1 VAVGGKEDARLPLR
15 AHPPGPVNGAWGPR
29 LVSTAKSKSKDVAPE
44 QVRSWEHVNRL
55 KAEFLANV
63 SHELRT
69 PIHAIIG
76 YTELLLDSVYGT
88 VNDEQEEAVRF
99 IRESAQDL
107 LDLVNNLL
115 DLSRIESGRTDLIL
129 QSFDLRSLVGEL
141 TNQLKPLADARR
153 IELTSTVLI
162 DNAVI
167 RTDRGKLKQV
177 LINLVGNAIKFTD
190 HGKVTIA
197 ISTDAKVPPD
207 GARVSPRFAISVQD
221 TGIGIAPDKLD
232 QVFQKFYQVDS
243 STHRAH
249 EGTGLGLYITKQLL
263 DLLAGRVEIQST
275 PGKGTLVTI
284 SLPQNFEEIEGI
296 HRLRSRIVAATTSAA
311 DVDSGSK
318 RLVLVVSER
327 PDIARILT
335 DGLGSH
341 EYQVRTARDG
351 EEAVTLAVTLH
362 PLVVLLDA
370 HDSSSELWSV
380 FQELKTKPETKD
392 IPIIFLSND
401 SANGVGAPLAVAS
414 ALNPRDVLRSV
425 RAATVTGKKNVL
437 IVDDEESFREVLKCT
452 LSAEGYQLS
461 EAATGKEAIAKL
473 EAEKPDLLLLDLNL
487 PDSDGWDVI
496 HYIAGHPTLKDV
508 QVLVMS
514 GAMLN
519 ETQSAEIQT
528 HEYGYIDKGEFKV
541 DRVLATV
548 ADLLEVD

>member
-1 VAVGGKEDARLPLR
+1 MSTTKAKSEDADR
-15 AHPPGPVNGAWGPR
+15 
-29 LVSTAKSKSKDVAPE
+29 E
-44 QVRSWEHVNRL
+44 QVRYWEKVNRL

-76 YTELLLDSVYGT
+76 YTELLLDGVYGT
-88 VNDEQEEAVRF
+88 ATDEQEEAVRF

-129 QSFDLRSLVGEL
+129 QSFDLRGLVSEL
-141 TNQLKPLADARR
+141 TDQLKPLADAKR
-153 IELTSTVLI
+153 IELTSTVFI
-162 DNAVI
+162 DNAFI

-177 LINLVGNAIKFTD
+177 LVNLLSNAIKFTD

-197 ISTDAKVPPD
+197 ISTDSTPQPAAGRAPP
-207 GARVSPRFAISVQD
+207 RLAISVQD
-221 TGIGIAPDKLD
+221 TGIGIPADKLD
-232 QVFQKFYQVDS
+232 RVFEKFYQVDGS
-243 STHRAH
+243 AHRSH

-263 DLLAGRVEIQST
+263 DLLAGRAEIQSA
-275 PGKGTLVTI
+275 PGQGTTVTI
-284 SLPQNFEEIEGI
+284 SLPQNFEEIDGI
-296 HRLRSRIVAATTSAA
+296 HRLRAHIAAASPTAPDT
-311 DVDSGSK
+311 DGK

-327 PDIARILT
+327 PDIARILA

-341 EYQVRTARDG
+341 EYNVRTARDG
-351 EEAVTLAVTLH
+351 EEAVTLAVKLH

-392 IPIIFLSND
+392 IPIIFLSSD
-401 SANGVGAPLAVAS
+401 TATGLGTPLTVVS

-425 RAATVTGKKNVL
+425 RAATVAGKKNLL
-437 IVDDEESFREVLKCT
+437 IVDDEQSFRDVLKCA

-473 EAEKPDLLLLDLNL
+473 DANKPDLLLLDLNL
-487 PDSDGWDVI
+487 PDSDGWDVM
-496 HYIAGHPTLKDV
+496 HHIAERPQLKDV
-508 QVLVMS
+508 QVLIIS
-514 GAMLN
+514 GGTLN
-519 ETQSAEIQT
+519 ERQSAEIQT
-528 HEYGYIDKGEFKV
+528 RDYAYINKGEFKV
-541 DRVLATV
+541 DHVLEKI
-548 ADLLEVD
+548 ADLLEVN

>member
-1 VAVGGKEDARLPLR
+1 MSTTKGNSEDATR
-15 AHPPGPVNGAWGPR
+15 
-29 LVSTAKSKSKDVAPE
+29 E
-44 QVRSWEHVNRL
+44 QVRYWEKVNRL

-76 YTELLLDSVYGT
+76 YTELLLDGVYGT
-88 VNDEQEEAVRF
+88 ATDEQEGAVRF

-107 LDLVNNLL
+107 LNLVNNLL

-129 QSFDLRSLVGEL
+129 QSFDLRGLVGEL
-141 TNQLKPLADARR
+141 TDQLKPLADGKR
-153 IELTSTVLI
+153 IELSSAVLI

-177 LINLVGNAIKFTD
+177 LINLLSNAIKFTD

-197 ISTDAKVPPD
+197 ISTDSTLQPAAGRLPP
-207 GARVSPRFAISVQD
+207 RLAISVQD
-221 TGIGIAPDKLD
+221 TGIGIPADKLD
-232 QVFQKFYQVDS
+232 RVFEKFYQVDS
-243 STHRAH
+243 SAHRSH

-263 DLLAGRVEIQST
+263 DLLAGRVEIQSA
-275 PGKGTLVTI
+275 PGKGTTVTI
-284 SLPQNFEEIEGI
+284 SLPQNFEEIDGI
-296 HRLRSRIVAATTSAA
+296 HRLRAHIAAASPTAPDTDA
-311 DVDSGSK
+311 DGK

-327 PDIARILT
+327 PDIARILA

-341 EYQVRTARDG
+341 EYNVRTARDG
-351 EEAVTLAVTLH
+351 EEAVTLAVKLH

-401 SANGVGAPLAVAS
+401 TATGLGTPLTVVS

-425 RAATVTGKKNVL
+425 RAATVAGRKNLL
-437 IVDDEESFREVLKCT
+437 IVDDEQSFRDVLKCA
-452 LSAEGYQLS
+452 LSTEGYQLS

-473 EAEKPDLLLLDLNL
+473 EANKPDLLLLDLNL
-487 PDSDGWDVI
+487 PDSDGWDVM
-496 HYIAGHPTLKDV
+496 HHLAERPQLKDV
-508 QVLVMS
+508 QVLIIS
-514 GAMLN
+514 GVMLN
-519 ETQSAEIQT
+519 ERQSAEIQT
-528 HEYGYIDKGEFKV
+528 REYAYINKGEFKV
-541 DRVLATV
+541 DHILEKV
-548 ADLLEVD
+548 ADLLEVN

>member
-1 VAVGGKEDARLPLR
+1 M
-15 AHPPGPVNGAWGPR
+15 
-29 LVSTAKSKSKDVAPE
+29 STAKDKSEDAAPE

-88 VNDEQEEAVRF
+88 VTDEQEEAVRF
-99 IRESAQDL
+99 IRESAQSL

-129 QSFDLRSLVGEL
+129 QSFDLRGLVGEL
-141 TNQLKPLADARR
+141 TDQLKPLVDTKR
-153 IELTSTVLI
+153 IELSSAVFI

-177 LINLVGNAIKFTD
+177 LVNLVGNAIKFTEY
-190 HGKVTIA
+190 GKVIIS
-197 ISTDAKVPPD
+197 ISTDTNLPPVA
-207 GARVSPRFAISVQD
+207 GPVSPRFAISVQD
-221 TGIGIAPDKLD
+221 TGIGIPADKLGRL
-232 QVFQKFYQVDS
+232 FEKFYQVDS
-243 STHRAH
+243 SAHRSH

-263 DLLAGRVEIQST
+263 DLLDGRVEIQST
-275 PGKGTLVTI
+275 PGKGTTVTI

-296 HRLRSRIVAATTSAA
+296 HRLRSRLAAASTTAP
-311 DVDSGSK
+311 DTDSEGR

-327 PDIARILT
+327 PDIARILA

-341 EYQVRTARDG
+341 EYNVRTARDG
-351 EEAVTLAVTLH
+351 EEAVSLAVKLH

-380 FQELKTKPETKD
+380 FQELKTKPETSN

-401 SANGVGAPLAVAS
+401 TANGVGTPLTVAS

-425 RAATVTGKKNVL
+425 RAATVAGKKNVL
-437 IVDDEESFREVLKCT
+437 IVDDEQSFREVLQCA
-452 LSAEGYQLS
+452 LSPEGYRLS

-473 EAEKPDLLLLDLNL
+473 EADKPDLLLLDLNL
-487 PDSDGWDVI
+487 PDSDGWDVM
-496 HYIAGHPTLKDV
+496 HYIADRPELKDV
-508 QVLVMS
+508 QVLIIS
-514 GAMLN
+514 GVMLN
-519 ETQSAEIQT
+519 QHQAAEIQT
-528 HEYGYIDKGEFKV
+528 REYAYIKKGEFKV
-541 DRVLATV
+541 DRVLETV
-548 ADLLEVD
+548 ADLLEAN